1 MEFQLQRVAAL
12 AFIDENLD
20 ELQEDFG
27 DLPIKVQEK
36 EKKVS
41 VFLATAEETKDILNN
56 IRKFCSTAQLTLK
69 ELKEKEENLSKQQFL
84 VRNNKEFDAITN
96 EVTHVKTE
104 YERLENQLRTETV
117 KSENLVRILKD
128 QELEYQT
135 EKAELKVME
144 KEMRDLASSQ
154 DDEVKDLYI
163 KRDIVF
169 ETINKTIS
177 VEYNRIRA
185 FHRNAAVQVKRNS
198 CSGCYSAI
206 PPQLLVEIRKTENL
220 DIPKHCEHCG
230 RILVPEEFVIDDDL
244 IATIK

>member
-12 AFIDENLD
+12 AYIDEKLD

-27 DLPIKVQEK
+27 DLPLKVQDK

-41 VFLATAEETKDILNN
+41 VFLNTVEETRGILSN
-56 IRKFCSTAQLTLK
+56 IKKFCSTAQLTLK
-69 ELKEKEENLSKQQFL
+69 ELKEKEENFSKQQFL
-84 VRNNKEFDAITN
+84 VKNNKEFDAITS

-117 KSENLVRILKD
+117 KSENLDRILKD
-128 QELEYQT
+128 QELEYET
-135 EKAELKVME
+135 EKDELKVLE
-144 KEMRDLASSQ
+144 KEMRELASSQ
-154 DDEVKDLYI
+154 DEEVKDLYI
-163 KRDIVF
+163 KRDKVF
-169 ETINKTIS
+169 ETISKGIS

-198 CSGCYSAI
+198 CSGCYSSI

-220 DIPKHCEHCG
+220 DLPKHCEHCG
-230 RILVPEEFVIDDDL
+230 RILIPEEFVIDDDL
-244 IATIK
+244 IESIK